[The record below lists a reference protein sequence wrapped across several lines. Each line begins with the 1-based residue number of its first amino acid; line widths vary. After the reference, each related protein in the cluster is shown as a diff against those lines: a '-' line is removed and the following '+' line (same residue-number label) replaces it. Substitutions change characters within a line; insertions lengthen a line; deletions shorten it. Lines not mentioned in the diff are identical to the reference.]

1 MVQEGDTVYG
11 IAQRYDVP
19 LRDLIEANN
28 LGPPFIVRTGQVLRL
43 PASREHIV
51 QYADTLSEIAERHGL
66 TTADLAAL
74 NGIEP
79 PYTIY
84 AGQALRL
91 PGPSAPPGP
100 APVATAEPAP
110 PSGAVGAPVS
120 LAPNPG
126 PVDREVLAAPQ
137 PAPPGDI
144 AASAE
149 APPPTT
155 IAVAPPT
162 DAEPPAF
169 SLDDGSRQAGLPAD
183 VAPPPRAG
191 STFQWPVRGQVLA
204 GFGEATDSGRNEGV
218 NIAAPRGTPILAA
231 ENGVVAYAG
240 NELRGY
246 GNLLL
251 IRHAGGW
258 VTAYA
263 HTDEILVTRGE
274 QVRIGQTVA
283 TVGDTGAVSGPQL
296 HFEIRQ
302 GSESVDPL
310 DHLP

>member
-1 MVQEGDTVYG
+1 MPAGPTVMVQDGDTVYG

-66 TTADLAAL
+66 TTAQLAEL
-74 NGIEP
+74 NGIAP

-91 PGPSAPPGP
+91 PGPPASAGP
-100 APVATAEPAP
+100 ARVAVAAPAA
-110 PSGAVGAPVS
+110 PSGVVGAPVS

-126 PVDREVLAAPQ
+126 PVEREVLTAPE
-137 PAPPGDI
+137 PASPAEATPTEIAIAPPAD
-144 AASAE
+144 SE
-149 APPPTT
+149 R
-155 IAVAPPT
+155 
-162 DAEPPAF
+162 PAF
-169 SLDDGSRQAGLPAD
+169 SLDDGSRRAGLPAD

-204 GFGEATDSGRNEGV
+204 GFGEATESGRNEGV

-263 HTDEILVTRGE
+263 HTDEILVARGE
-274 QVRIGQTVA
+274 QVRAGQTVA